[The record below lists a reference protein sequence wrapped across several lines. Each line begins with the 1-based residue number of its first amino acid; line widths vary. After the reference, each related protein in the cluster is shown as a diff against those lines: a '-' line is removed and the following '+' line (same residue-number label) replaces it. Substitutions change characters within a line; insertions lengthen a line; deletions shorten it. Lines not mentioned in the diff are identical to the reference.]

1 MHIKCPKCSF
11 SRDVPDDKIPESSR
25 RATCPKCGTR
35 FDFREQSSG
44 DESHQT
50 NVQNSQGVDA
60 KETDR
65 DSIWTQLDNMGDGE
79 EAGSKSSAAQR
90 AQSGEDKKTPWE
102 NLGEEGFFP
111 GFARTIKKA
120 MFSPVDFFSGMPLTG
135 LGRPLV
141 FYLILAEIQAVA
153 TFIWQM
159 LGFVPMM
166 GQHGQ
171 GAGLVGLGVM
181 GLGSLALL
189 IIYPVILT
197 ILLFVVSGINHLLLK
212 ICGAGDQGFEGTFRV
227 VAYGN
232 SPMILGVIPF
242 VGAFI
247 GSLWTIIVTVI
258 GYKNMH
264 AATYGRVILALLLP
278 VIVGIALVLLAT
290 LF

>member
-11 SRDVPDDKIPESSR
+11 TRDVPDDKIPESSR

-35 FDFREQSSG
+35 FDFREQSSSDQADQADVHNPQAAG
-44 DESHQT
+44 E
-50 NVQNSQGVDA
+50 
-60 KETDR
+60 KETTR
-65 DSIWTQLDNMGDGE
+65 DNIWTQLDNMGGSE
-79 EAGSKSSAAQR
+79 ESGNESSAAPHPQN
-90 AQSGEDKKTPWE
+90 SEDKKTPWE
-102 NLGEEGFFP
+102 NLDEEGFFP

-181 GLGSLALL
+181 GIGSLALL

-197 ILLFVVSGINHLLLK
+197 LLLFVVSGINHLLLK

-247 GSLWTIIVTVI
+247 GSIWTIVVTVI

-278 VIVGIALVLLAT
+278 VIVGIALVFLAM